1 MNFILKLIKFIAQ
14 ETECAN
20 FKAKCNFTKISK
32 KGEF

>member
-1 MNFILKLIKFIAQ
+1 MNFIVKLIKFIAQ
-14 ETECAN
+14 ETKYAN